1 MSRSFK
7 TIQTRALAKLES
19 NSDIKSYTLSR
30 FSRKRWGK
38 LGGRTIIGVIK
49 RIHPGT
55 EHLLRT
61 YLLSSLKENEAEHT
75 RDSSQTEIQ
84 KSIISSVYGD
94 QTFFLRW
101 VCMGTSKNS
110 YLDIASCRRSSMPR
124 DKALLIDERSP
135 IVHFFHFIRVCLGS
149 GDSFH

>member
-30 FSRKRWGK
+30 FSIKRGGK
-38 LGGRTIIGVIK
+38 LGGRTLIGVIK

-84 KSIISSVYGD
+84 KSRISSVYGD
-94 QTFFLRW
+94 QTFFLR
-101 VCMGTSKNS
+101 
-110 YLDIASCRRSSMPR
+110 
-124 DKALLIDERSP
+124 
-135 IVHFFHFIRVCLGS
+135 
-149 GDSFH
+149 